1 MSLRLINYIC
11 LYDTPAFLTSSIST
25 GSAFRDLKFI
35 QEMRKYRIVDHE
47 VAERVLK
54 LLTGQTWYLDQPWI
68 ITALLGDAV
77 PEEEK
82 ENIARTLADTPRPS
96 VFPPYCVTPN
106 LPKLPCHKDHF
117 WPTDGTLP
125 SLSSLVGPRTW
136 LLIDLLKLLGSPCHL
151 QRGTC
156 TLGSRHSLVLYLPL
170 RW

>member
-106 LPKLPCHKDHF
+106 LPKLPCHKDDF

-125 SLSSLVGPRTW
+125 LCPPWLGRGLGFSLTCLNCLAHLATCNVGHAPW
-136 LLIDLLKLLGSPCHL
+136 VQD
-151 QRGTC
+151 
-156 TLGSRHSLVLYLPL
+156 TL
-170 RW
+170 